1 MRQETRNVDE
11 TPATDNLS
19 PEEVRERI
27 SQLREPDILKLLA
40 LAHARLYKSRA
51 VAPMEELLSESVSRI
66 LSGRRNWRRD
76 MDTVPF
82 IFGVMKSISD
92 EFLKQ
97 REASLVIPESDIP
110 GADPSG
116 EGLLERSTRDDPE
129 LSVQERAISAQEK
142 LLRVEGLFNDDEL
155 AQQVVLG
162 RAEGWSPE
170 EIQKEFKMTK
180 TEYAS
185 ASKKI
190 RRRFLK
196 EGLTGPQS

>member
-1 MRQETRNVDE
+1 MDE

-27 SQLREPDILKLLA
+27 SQLQEPDILKLLE
-40 LAHARLYKSRA
+40 LAHARLYKSGTL
-51 VAPMEELLSESVSRI
+51 APMEELLSESVSRI

-92 EFLKQ
+92 ELLK
-97 REASLVIPESDIP
+97 RRAASLVIPESDIP
-110 GADPSG
+110 GADPSD
-116 EGLLERSTRDDPE
+116 EGLLERSTQDDPE
-129 LSVQERAISAQEK
+129 LSAQERAISAQEK
-142 LLRVEGLFNDDEL
+142 LLRVEDLFNDDEL

-170 EIQKEFKMTK
+170 EIQKEFNMTK

>member
-11 TPATDNLS
+11 TPANDNLS

-27 SQLREPDILKLLA
+27 SQLREPDILKLLEF
-40 LAHARLYKSRA
+40 AHARLYKSGA
-51 VAPMEELLSESVSRI
+51 VAPMEELISESVSRI

-92 EFLKQ
+92 EFLKR

-142 LLRVEGLFNDDEL
+142 LLRVEELFNDDEL

-170 EIQKEFKMTK
+170 EIQKEFNMTK

>member
-1 MRQETRNVDE
+1 MDE

-27 SQLREPDILKLLA
+27 SQLREPDILKLLE
-40 LAHARLYKSRA
+40 LAHAQLYKSGA
-51 VAPMEELLSESVSRI
+51 LAPMEELLSESVSRI

-82 IFGVMKSISD
+82 LFGVMKSISD
-92 EFLKQ
+92 EFLKR

-116 EGLLERSTRDDPE
+116 EGLLERSTRDDPK

-142 LLRVEGLFNDDEL
+142 LRRVEELFNDDEL

-170 EIQKEFKMTK
+170 EVQKEFNMTK

>member
-27 SQLREPDILKLLA
+27 SQLREPDILKLLE
-40 LAHARLYKSRA
+40 LAHARLYKSGA
-51 VAPMEELLSESVSRI
+51 LAPMEELLSESVSRI

-92 EFLKQ
+92 EFLKR

-116 EGLLERSTRDDPE
+116 EGLLERSTRDDPK

-142 LLRVEGLFNDDEL
+142 LRRVEELFNDDEL

-170 EIQKEFKMTK
+170 EIQKEFNMTK